1 MDRIREINI
10 RDNKYSIRTG
20 ITIIATIFGLLVNMI
35 IFNWLRNMNK
45 CKCSK
50 IKSYNEFL
58 SYISATF
65 IIWQIILLFCFI
77 IYDANPDNYP
87 PLIKIM
93 AIVMTVLIIIYY
105 IFLYKYIISLKKI
118 KCDCGNLVVQ
128 NFIYYYVL
136 IAFSILL
143 FVIILLLLALFFS
156 SSVS

>member
-1 MDRIREINI
+1 MDRIKEINI

-35 IFNWLRNMNK
+35 IFSWLRNMNK

-87 PLIKIM
+87 TIIKIM

-105 IFLYKYIISLKKI
+105 IFLYKYIINLKKI
-118 KCDCGNLVVQ
+118 KCDCGNLLVQ